1 MRQSSP
7 HSDPRDAKLGWVGL
21 CKVTGPRSLVRKG
34 PHRVRQR
41 PVGIAR
47 AAATPQ
53 TPQVPGRGTGGRS
66 AAGQGARSS
75 CPQASWCPQPPLQ
88 PAPPEAH
95 PTSGDSGRLSW
106 PECRCPPHPR
116 CGDSGWSPWCA
127 VRLAGRRG
135 RGDGCG
141 VLTPT
146 WPRAGRTEAPPPPRQ
161 HLPTTPAPGRPGL
174 AWRPAPSRSSRGNG
188 VRSGPARRTTE
199 RVRTVLPR

>member
-1 MRQSSP
+1 MPPTPANPGGEAVLTALRS
-7 HSDPRDAKLGWVGL
+7 RDAKLGCVGL
-21 CKVTGPRSLVRKG
+21 CKVTGPRSPVRKG

-53 TPQVPGRGTGGRS
+53 TPQVPERGTGGRS

-75 CPQASWCPQPPLQ
+75 SPQASWCPQPPLQ

-106 PECRCPPHPR
+106 PECRCPPRPR

-146 WPRAGRTEAPPPPRQ
+146 CPEQAAQRRVHRRGSTSPQPPPP
-161 HLPTTPAPGRPGL
+161 AAL
-174 AWRPAPSRSSRGNG
+174 A
-188 VRSGPARRTTE
+188 
-199 RVRTVLPR
+199 